1 MVSDRRNRSSSRAAA
16 RDLSSD
22 VRSIFPNDTE
32 RGLGGPSPSA
42 RLRMTVWGRATRV
55 NTMPAATETFSA
67 GLPVEVGQI
76 HRELKKLWDAGDGVM
91 TRASLINLAVYS
103 EAPDSLGKNTA
114 IVARLTEEHAC
125 RAIVIAANPSAPESR
140 VEAWISA
147 HCHVSR
153 AGSKQVCSEQLSFSL
168 QGKQC
173 GFLPNIVFAQLDSDL
188 PLYLW
193 WQEEFR
199 APLDPQL
206 WAWVDRVIYDSQSW
220 RNFEEQM
227 QLVEAAQKEA
237 RHRIVLCDLNWERLV
252 HLRLALAQFF
262 DHPVTHHHLDEIKA
276 LEIEH
281 APEFRSTALLLVG
294 WLAGQLQ
301 WERSRGK
308 TKSLGFTKETE
319 AGKRKIS
326 VALHEKKGEP
336 ISGCQLTTATAE
348 FRIEHREGADL
359 LDVFFGRTAGRK
371 MRQRLPAGKNE
382 VVELVQEELMRG
394 GPHRVYLRAVEKVR
408 DLL

>member
-1 MVSDRRNRSSSRAAA
+1 
-16 RDLSSD
+16 
-22 VRSIFPNDTE
+22 
-32 RGLGGPSPSA
+32 
-42 RLRMTVWGRATRV
+42 MTAT
-55 NTMPAATETFSA
+55 AETFSA

-76 HRELKKLWDAGDGVM
+76 HRELKKLWDAADGVM

-125 RAIVIAANPSAPESR
+125 RAIVIAANPGAPESR

-168 QGKQC
+168 QGRQC

-206 WAWVDRVIYDSQSW
+206 WAWIDRVIYDSQTW
-220 RNFEEQM
+220 GHFGEQLD
-227 QLVEAAQKEA
+227 LVEDAQKEA
-237 RHRIVLCDLNWERLV
+237 RHRIVLCDLNWVRLV

-262 DHPVTHHHLDEIKA
+262 DHPATHHHLDEIKA

-294 WLAGQLQ
+294 WLAGQLE
-301 WERSRGK
+301 WERSPGK
-308 TKSLGFTKETE
+308 GKSLGFEKETE
-319 AGKRKIS
+319 AGRRRIG

-336 ISGCQLTTATAE
+336 ISGCQITTDSAE
-348 FRIEHREGADL
+348 FRIEHRAGADL
-359 LDVFFGRTAGRK
+359 LDVFFGRTKGRK
-371 MRQRLPAGKNE
+371 MRQMLPAGKND
-382 VVELVQEELMRG
+382 VVELVREELMRG
-394 GPHRVYLRAVEKVR
+394 GPHRIYLRAVAQVR